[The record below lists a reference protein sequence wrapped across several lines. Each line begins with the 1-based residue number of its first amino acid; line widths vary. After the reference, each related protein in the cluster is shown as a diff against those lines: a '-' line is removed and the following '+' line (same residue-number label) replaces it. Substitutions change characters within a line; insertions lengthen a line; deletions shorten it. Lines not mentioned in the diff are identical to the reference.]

1 MMDTQSV
8 RFVDASGN
16 FMATGHVNDE
26 GGHYGGTI
34 QVRELPS
41 STRELFEEF
50 EETVNDQM
58 LSLIDEIQARIGAL
72 RVKVV
77 FSDGHESAL
86 HDLQIYPS
94 TGDVSFKLATPR
106 PFNGAPAAIP
116 AKARLD

>member
-1 MMDTQSV
+1 MDTQSV

-16 FMATGHVNDE
+16 LMATGSVNDE

-34 QVRELPS
+34 QVRELPA
-41 STRELFEEF
+41 STRDLFEEF
-50 EETVNDQM
+50 EEIVSDQM
-58 LSLIDEIQARIGAL
+58 LSFIDEIQARIGAL

-86 HDLQIYPS
+86 DDLQIYPS

-106 PFNGAPAAIP
+106 TFNGAPAAVP